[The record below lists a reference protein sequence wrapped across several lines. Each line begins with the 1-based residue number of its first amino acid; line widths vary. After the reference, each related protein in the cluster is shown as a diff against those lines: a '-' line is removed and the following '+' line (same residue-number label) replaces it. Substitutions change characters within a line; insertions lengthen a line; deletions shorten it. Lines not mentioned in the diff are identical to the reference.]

1 MPAASATA
9 QVSTRFLLPGSES
22 RAEGLMAEAPAVS
35 PAHTSQ
41 DVLELLSRHPD
52 LAGLPVVESGRPVG
66 LINRNLFMD
75 EMAKPFRRDLF
86 ARKSC
91 IAFMDKAPLVVPESL
106 GVQELSFLAL
116 EQGGK
121 TLKDGFI
128 VTDDA
133 GSYRGIGT
141 GEALMRAVSHL
152 QAEKNR
158 QVMESINYAGIIQ
171 KSFLK
176 ASREALKETLYD
188 HFLLWEPRDRVG
200 GDCYLCRPFEDGV
213 FMALMDCTGHGVP
226 GAFMTLIMTAF
237 LDHVLTEPL
246 RCDPAQVLSLVNRKV
261 KTALGQQ
268 GDPKVRPLDTHEQSD
283 DGMDAVLLWLD
294 RDGRRLVYAGAKIS
308 PLMLTPGGEAP
319 VLLEGDRQGVGYV
332 DTPMDYAWT
341 NRELS
346 IEAGSG
352 IYLSTD
358 GLTDQ
363 IGGPRQIAFGR
374 KRLATLLQA
383 HRDAPMAE
391 QKTRL
396 REALQDYQGAQKRRD
411 DVSVLGFRV

>member
-1 MPAASATA
+1 M
-9 QVSTRFLLPGSES
+9 
-22 RAEGLMAEAPAVS
+22 
-35 PAHTSQ
+35 
-41 DVLELLSRHPD
+41 
-52 LAGLPVVESGRPVG
+52 G

-152 QAEKNR
+152 QAEKSR

-176 ASREALKETLYD
+176 ASRETLGDTLHD

-200 GDCYLCRPFEDGV
+200 GDCYLCRRFEDGV
-213 FMALMDCTGHGVP
+213 FVALMDCTGHGVP
-226 GAFMTLIMTAF
+226 GAFMTLIMTSF
-237 LDHVLTEPL
+237 LDHVLAEPL
-246 RCDPAQVLSLVNRKV
+246 RMDPARILSLVNRKV
-261 KTALGQQ
+261 KQALGQQ
-268 GDPKVRPLDTHEQSD
+268 GKPKGALLDGDEQSD
-283 DGMDAVLLWLD
+283 DGMDAALLWLA
-294 RDGRRLVYAGAKIS
+294 RGAKRLVYAGARI
-308 PLMLTPGGEAP
+308 PLLLLAP
-319 VLLEGDRQGVGYV
+319 DDGAATFLEGDRQGVGYV
-332 DTPMDYAWT
+332 DTPMDYVWT
-341 NRELS
+341 NREL
-346 IEAGSG
+346 ALTDGSAV
-352 IYLSTD
+352 YLATD

-374 KRLATLLQA
+374 KRLAALLQA
-383 HRDAPMAE
+383 CRAAPMAE
-391 QKTRL
+391 QESRVRDAL
-396 REALQDYQGAQKRRD
+396 REYQGNQRRRD
-411 DVSVLGFRV
+411 DVSVLGFRS

>member
-1 MPAASATA
+1 MEA
-9 QVSTRFLLPGSES
+9 
-22 RAEGLMAEAPAVS
+22 APAVS
-35 PAHTSQ
+35 PGHTSLE
-41 DVLELLSRHPD
+41 VLELLSGHPD
-52 LAGLPVVESGRPVG
+52 LAGLPVVEDGRPMG

-152 QAEKNR
+152 QAEKSR

-176 ASREALKETLYD
+176 ASRETLGDTLHD

-200 GDCYLCRPFEDGV
+200 GDCYLCRRFEDGV
-213 FMALMDCTGHGVP
+213 FVALMDCTGHGVP
-226 GAFMTLIMTAF
+226 GAFMTLIMTSF
-237 LDHVLTEPL
+237 LDHVLAEPL
-246 RCDPAQVLSLVNRKV
+246 RMDPARILSLVNRKV
-261 KTALGQQ
+261 KQALGQQ
-268 GDPKVRPLDTHEQSD
+268 GKPKGALLDGDEQSD
-283 DGMDAVLLWLD
+283 DGMDAALLWLA
-294 RDGRRLVYAGAKIS
+294 RGAKRLVYAGARI
-308 PLMLTPGGEAP
+308 PLLLLAP
-319 VLLEGDRQGVGYV
+319 DDGAATFLEGDRQGVGYV
-332 DTPMDYAWT
+332 DTPMDYVWT
-341 NRELS
+341 NREL
-346 IEAGSG
+346 ALTDGSAV
-352 IYLSTD
+352 YLATD

-374 KRLATLLQA
+374 KRLAALLQA
-383 HRDAPMAE
+383 CRAAPMAE
-391 QKTRL
+391 QESRVRDAL
-396 REALQDYQGAQKRRD
+396 REYQGNQRRRD
-411 DVSVLGFRV
+411 DVSVLGFRS

>member
-9 QVSTRFLLPGSES
+9 EVFRRVFLAGSES
-22 RAEGLMAEAPAVS
+22 RAEGLMEEAPSVS
-35 PAHTSQ
+35 PANTSL
-41 DVLELLSRHPD
+41 DVLEMLSRHPH
-52 LAGLPVVESGRPVG
+52 LTGLPVVENGRPAG

-91 IAFMDKAPLVVPESL
+91 IAFMDKAPLIVPESL

-133 GSYRGIGT
+133 GIYRGIGT

-176 ASREALKETLYD
+176 ASREALSETLRD

-246 RCDPAQVLSLVNRKV
+246 RRDPAQVLSLVNRKV
-261 KTALGQQ
+261 KSALGQQ
-268 GDPKVRPLDTHEQSD
+268 GDRLRQLDGSEQSD
-283 DGMDAVLLWLD
+283 DGMDAALLWLEQG
-294 RDGRRLVYAGAKIS
+294 GRKLVYAGARI
-308 PLMLTPGGEAP
+308 PLFLLGPGEAEP
-319 VLLEGDRQGVGYV
+319 VTLEGDRLGVGYV
-332 DTPMDYAWT
+332 DTPMDYVWT
-341 NRELS
+341 NREAAV
-346 IEAGSG
+346 EAGMG

-363 IGGPRQIAFGR
+363 IGGPRQIAFGK
-374 KRLATLLQA
+374 KRFAALLQA
-383 HRDAPMAE
+383 HREFPMMIQQA
-391 QKTRL
+391 RL
-396 REALQDYQGAQKRRD
+396 KEAFQIYQGDQKRRD